1 MQGAEVSET
10 INKAYEDGEL
20 QKTPQYKL
28 ALGLVNNLPNAS
40 ELSDEQK
47 AQKAIQGIKNNIDPT
62 LLPVGGAETLQAI
75 IPTMKIPGLNNLFGR
90 MAGSGT
96 VKLQN
101 LLS

>member
-1 MQGAEVSET
+1 MGSAGAEVSET

-62 LLPVGGAETLQAI
+62 LLPVGGASTSSYYSYYENTWI
-75 IPTMKIPGLNNLFGR
+75 K
-90 MAGSGT
+90 
-96 VKLQN
+96 
-101 LLS
+101 